1 MIVGSERE
9 VSTPT
14 DWVAVGGVGSELV
27 SEAGD
32 S

>member
-14 DWVAVGGVGSELV
+14 DWVAVEGVWGELV
-27 SEAGD
+27 SAD
-32 S
+32 